1 MKYKKSIL
9 ALCAVLL
16 LSLFAGCSNG
26 GGTGS
31 SAAGSDVAG
40 KNVSVGDNTASSTTR
55 PDVSGKTISVVAT
68 IFPAYDW
75 TRQIIG
81 QADDHAALT
90 LLLDKGTDLHNYLPT
105 VEDIYKISTCDLFI
119 YVGGESDKWV
129 PDALAQATNPNM
141 KVLCLMDLLGSAV
154 REEEALEGMEEHD
167 HDHDHDHEDEDHDH
181 EDHDHEDE
189 DHDEGPE
196 YDEHIWLSLRNA
208 SLLCEKIEAALEEVD
223 PQSKDSYAKNC
234 KAYTEKLTA
243 LDKAYAEAVEAAP
256 RKTLLF
262 ADRFPFLYMAKDYD
276 LQCWAAFS
284 GCSAEAEASFETV
297 NFLVNKVDEL
307 GLPCVMKIE
316 GSNARLAE
324 TVVSSSQAKNA
335 KILEINSLQS
345 VTAQQVAEGFTYYG
359 VMEQNLEV
367 LKQALGDG
375 K

>member
-1 MKYKKSIL
+1 MKHKKMIL

-16 LSLFAGCSNG
+16 LSLFAGCS
-26 GGTGS
+26 TG
-31 SAAGSDVAG
+31 D
-40 KNVSVGDNTASSTTR
+40 DTASSATR
-55 PDVSGKTISVVAT
+55 PNVEGKTISVVAT
-68 IFPAYDW
+68 VFPVYDW

-81 QADDHAALT
+81 QDQEDRVALT
-90 LLLDKGTDLHNYLPT
+90 LLLDKGTDLHNYQPT

-141 KVLCLMDLLGSAV
+141 KVLCLMDLLGSAA
-154 REEEALEGMEEHD
+154 REEETLEGME
-167 HDHDHDHEDEDHDH
+167 DHEDEDH
-181 EDHDHEDE
+181 E

-208 SLLCEKIEAALEEVD
+208 NLLCGKIEAALEELD
-223 PQSKDSYAKNC
+223 PQAKDSYAKNC

-243 LDKAYAEAVEAAP
+243 LDKAYTETVEAAP

-284 GCSAEAEASFETV
+284 GCSAESEASFETV

-307 GLPCVMKIE
+307 ELPFVMKIE
-316 GSNARLAE
+316 GSNTRLTE
-324 TVVSSSQAKNA
+324 TVISGSQAKNA
-335 KILEINSLQS
+335 QILELNSIQS
-345 VTAQQVAEGFTYYG
+345 VTAQQVSDGVTYLG
-359 VMEQNLEV
+359 VMEKNLEV